1 MKFRML
7 AVAAVALTALG
18 GCATY
23 DYVSGSTPGG
33 YYTGQPQVEYYG
45 SYGYGYPY
53 GGYGY
58 GYYGG
63 SPYGYYGYPYGY
75 YGGYYYRPP
84 YSSHHPRPPHPRP
97 GGDGNATPPPSPPI
111 GHRPDGNRAPWRDLD
126 RLTEEKGQQRGQRS
140 RPAPPRAYRQAPQG
154 NAPRATA
161 MPAPAPRPQADR
173 PQPRSQGGGG
183 MTRAIERARQAREP

>member
-1 MKFRML
+1 MKFRMF

-23 DYVSGSTPGG
+23 DYSAGSAPGG

-58 GYYGG
+58 GYYG

-75 YGGYYYRPP
+75 GGYYRPP
-84 YSSHHPRPPHPRP
+84 YYGHHPRPPRPRP
-97 GGDGNATPPPSPPI
+97 GGDGGATPPP
-111 GHRPDGNRAPWRDLD
+111 GDHRPDKDRAPWRDLD
-126 RLTEEKGQQRGQRS
+126 RLTEERGQQRSQRS
-140 RPAPPRAYRQAPQG
+140 RPAPRAYQQAPQG
-154 NAPRATA
+154 NIPRATPSA
-161 MPAPAPRPQADR
+161 PRPQAAPAPRP
-173 PQPRSQGGGG
+173 PRSQGGGG
-183 MTRAIERARQAREP
+183 MTRAIEKARQAREP